1 MVYIKELGIYVN
13 KVEDLRDK
21 VSEDMYVAI
30 ENLVYSSSSNMQK
43 DYDAL
48 ESEFKS
54 YEWSL
59 EEDGNAFSE
68 ILDLVDDFDHKL
80 DEILNYLYSTK
91 RINREKLSQDI
102 RNIKLDLIRKSIAN
116 VY

>member
-1 MVYIKELGIYVN
+1 MMYIKELGIYVN

-21 VSEDMYVAI
+21 VSEDMYIAI
-30 ENLVYSSSSNMQK
+30 ENLVYSSDVQK

-54 YEWSL
+54 YECSL
-59 EEDGNAFSE
+59 EEDRNAFSE
-68 ILDLVDDFDHKL
+68 ILDLIDDFERKL
-80 DEILNYLYSTK
+80 DELLEYLHSTK
-91 RINREKLSQDI
+91 RMNRVKISQDI
-102 RNIKLDLIRKSIAN
+102 RNINLELIRKSIGN